1 MRENL
6 IIQSG
11 SVSAGQSFNTINLI
25 TTTGTVYKIE
35 IEHEADIFPTFD
47 VQSLPYS
54 HNEYVW
60 VHKGDNLSTIPD
72 EYSFPPLVPV
82 GFDSISVVNDLED
95 SDPNGVVMDPIYGI
109 ALGGYIPTDAGIGV
123 QIPYSHT
130 GSPPV
135 EWSTENYLP
144 RISGIIQKTLTKNS
158 IENITANYIFD
169 FQTREGKI
177 TVNSQDYL
185 EANDKIFVEFFD
197 NDGSRRFSSGLI
209 INEPTDLEFENIDLG
224 ISSFSGK
231 ANISFGLEIS
241 EIDEINNQVVL
252 SHNNLTYSTGIL
264 VGLDKDN
271 ATSTDLELLENP
283 GEIYIASGTSELMY
297 IANTNASDTTW
308 YNIFSSGDLISLYE
322 NIDDNIKIMPYNTEY
337 VTEGKYTFQI
347 TGRSNT
353 RENEDLIYKIC
364 TMDNPDMPIFDSGS
378 YPNDYLTPKK
388 FFKNYT
394 LHVNKPISIATGTVI
409 KDGNELS
416 FSTLGGKRPIHKNTP
431 DVQIAAGTND
441 LGYCG
446 FFRYSTDQILTDEYD
461 IDNDR
466 LNIRLSLDPKY
477 GIDWSSQ
484 ASIRIRISD
493 ETGSDEYTYNY

>member
-1 MRENL
+1 MPPIHAEIIDPPPAQDYYFSYNGARFALATRLAFGETEIQKLLIDNERTGRSLKYRLTDMRENL

-209 INEPTDLEFENIDLG
+209 INEPTDLEFE
-224 ISSFSGK
+224 
-231 ANISFGLEIS
+231 
-241 EIDEINNQVVL
+241 
-252 SHNNLTYSTGIL
+252 IL
-264 VGLDKDN
+264 
-271 ATSTDLELLENP
+271 
-283 GEIYIASGTSELMY
+283 I
-297 IANTNASDTTW
+297 
-308 YNIFSSGDLISLYE
+308 
-322 NIDDNIKIMPYNTEY
+322 
-337 VTEGKYTFQI
+337 
-347 TGRSNT
+347 
-353 RENEDLIYKIC
+353 
-364 TMDNPDMPIFDSGS
+364 
-378 YPNDYLTPKK
+378 
-388 FFKNYT
+388 
-394 LHVNKPISIATGTVI
+394 
-409 KDGNELS
+409 
-416 FSTLGGKRPIHKNTP
+416 
-431 DVQIAAGTND
+431 
-441 LGYCG
+441 
-446 FFRYSTDQILTDEYD
+446 
-461 IDNDR
+461 
-466 LNIRLSLDPKY
+466 
-477 GIDWSSQ
+477 
-484 ASIRIRISD
+484 
-493 ETGSDEYTYNY
+493 